1 MYLSNFLIHV
11 LSCVCFIDRVA
22 AADPGESNQV
32 KRVPRPRPWI
42 YKRTDRVE
50 KINAYVKELSSA
62 LYAVHLAQNA
72 EDIAQWCDPSRIPS
86 FDAMGYDGD
95 YVEAW
100 VCAAAA
106 GDELFPPRTLDQ
118 ASSNLNIAT
127 EGLKQSRD
135 NPGGPARAVYCSFL
149 DIGTLMQAQLNAKDI
164 LNHICYPDT
173 GNATWS
179 GTATGTASGTARST
193 ATGTDSSTASMPTS
207 ATTSGNSTVP
217 PTGSMTLP
225 PCWTGGATTGGYGCG
240 STMNT
245 SWTTPTTPPTY
256 GYGRHWK

>member
-1 MYLSNFLIHV
+1 MHPSTFLLRV
-11 LSCVCFIDRVA
+11 LPCIGFLDRVA
-22 AADPGESNQV
+22 ALDPANSPQI

-42 YKRTDRVE
+42 YKRADRVE

-62 LYAVHLAQNA
+62 LYAIHLAQNA

-100 VCAAAA
+100 VCAADA
-106 GDELFPPRTLDQ
+106 GDELFLPQTLDQ
-118 ASSNLNIAT
+118 ASSNLNIAN

-135 NPGGPARAVYCSFL
+135 DPGGPARAVYCSFL
-149 DIGTLMQAQLNAKDI
+149 DIGTLVQAQLNAKDI
-164 LNHICYPDT
+164 LNLICYPDI
-173 GNATWS
+173 GNTTS
-179 GTATGTASGTARST
+179 SGTASGTAS
-193 ATGTDSSTASMPTS
+193 GTTTQTDPG
-207 ATTSGNSTVP
+207 TTSQTTSVTSSGNVTVS

-225 PCWTGGATTGGYGCG
+225 PCWTAYATTGGYGCG
-240 STMNT
+240 STFNT

>member
-1 MYLSNFLIHV
+1 MHLSYFLAHV
-11 LSCVCFIDRVA
+11 LPCVGFVDRVA
-22 AADPGESNQV
+22 AADPANSPQI

-72 EDIAQWCDPSRIPS
+72 EDIAQWCDPSRVAS

-106 GDELFPPRTLDQ
+106 GDELFPPQTLDQ
-118 ASSNLNIAT
+118 ASSNLNIAN

-135 NPGGPARAVYCSFL
+135 DPGGPAKAVYCSFL
-149 DIGTLMQAQLNAKDI
+149 DIGTLVQAQLNAKDI
-164 LNHICYPDT
+164 LNLICYPDT
-173 GNATWS
+173 GNTTASGTAS
-179 GTATGTASGTARST
+179 GTATGTESGMTST
-193 ATGTDSSTASMPTS
+193 TTS
-207 ATTSGNSTVP
+207 ATSWGNVTISA
-217 PTGSMTLP
+217 TGSMTLP
-225 PCWTGGATTGGYGCG
+225 PCWTGYASTGSSGCG

-245 SWTTPTTPPTY
+245 SWITPTTPPTY
-256 GYGRHWK
+256 GDRRHWK